1 MTTSLIRAA
10 SGPAGRSA
18 PPRVA
23 RNAPA
28 PAPPRDSRQ
37 RAALLRRNARPER
50 LRARHV
56 LRPRHRPC
64 LRPTGPSPN
73 SRAVRRRQ
81 RGPRQDR
88 FLRPPRRAHHARPR
102 PRRASRSGRLRA
114 RSRPRP
120 RPPGRARRRPSP
132 TPRERRP
139 ATLAS
144 ADRRLPRRL
153 RDSRPRP
160 LPRRPLGPCRGR
172 PLRAA
177 AARLS
182 LASLPLRLVA
192 GARRAPCRS
201 PVRPRPS
208 RPLRSSGRA

>member
-56 LRPRHRPC
+56 LHQRRRPR

-81 RGPRQDR
+81 RELRPDR
-88 FLRPPRRAHHARPR
+88 FLRPPRKAHRALRP

-114 RSRPRP
+114 RSHPLPR
-120 RPPGRARRRPSP
+120 RPGRARRRPSP
-132 TPRERRP
+132 MRREHRLV
-139 ATLAS
+139 TAS
-144 ADRRLPRRL
+144 AARRLPRRL

-160 LPRRPLGPCRGR
+160 LPRHPLGRHRGR

-177 AARLS
+177 AVRPS
-182 LASLPLRLVA
+182 RVSLPLRLAA

-201 PVRPRPS
+201 RVRPRPS
-208 RPLRSSGRA
+208 RPRRSSGRA